1 LRGARSGGEVFP
13 RDFSL
18 KWKVVFI
25 VYLVLLA
32 IGGVVF
38 EDYVIPGALIASGI
52 GYLMDPK
59 RSKTQKVAQLALF
72 GITIILASVHFYMRI
87 KTARQ

>member
-1 LRGARSGGEVFP
+1 MFP
-13 RDFSL
+13 RDFSR

-25 VYLVLLA
+25 AFLVLLG
-32 IGGVVF
+32 IGAVTMK
-38 EDYVIPGALIASGI
+38 DYLIPGAIISSNMAF
-52 GYLMDPK
+52 LMDPK

-72 GITIILASVHFYMRI
+72 GITILLASVHYYIRI